1 MGELG
6 LCRRGPNSSAGGGGR
21 GFCHCPRLCAPWRT
35 GSGATAV
42 DRDLEAPER
51 TELLTDRVRH
61 LGIPDLGNSYETRWK
76 RRLPPVKSEEAEADL
91 PPILRL
97 TVKDRRPQN

>member
-1 MGELG
+1 M
-6 LCRRGPNSSAGGGGR
+6 RGGGGR
-21 GFCHCPRLCAPWRT
+21 LLSLPAPLCSLADR
-35 GSGATAV
+35 SGATAV
-42 DRDLEAPER
+42 DRDLEASER